1 MGQNENVFR
10 AEIGDG
16 ANKWAELVGQNGA
29 EWAKWGLERG
39 GTPGI
44 YLGARLGG
52 GNRRSLRNFRV
63 AEKPAAQ
70 IWRTLFRGKLH
81 FPPITPYT
89 FSEVSTGLHELPRGG
104 I

>member
-16 ANKWAELVGQNGA
+16 AKEWAELVGQNGA

-44 YLGARLGG
+44 YLWQDC
-52 GNRRSLRNFRV
+52 V
-63 AEKPAAQ
+63 AETGVFLAASG
-70 IWRTLFRGKLH
+70 WRKSQWRKFGELYFVANFIFR
-81 FPPITPYT
+81 P
-89 FSEVSTGLHELPRGG
+89 
-104 I
+104 